1 MGSRVLD
8 ADVELFLTGFIRTE
22 LALIGTPATRGVFVS
37 NSFPPTQRPK
47 TVVVMDNGGP
57 STSIITTQTS
67 LGVTVAAG
75 DDPSQGA
82 DAKELARLVKMIIT
96 DSARADP
103 GNPVAAVLNS
113 TGPYRITEENG
124 QPTYYMTFE
133 LVVVG
138 QPFEP
143 PSPPKIIFMDV

>member
-8 ADVELFLTGFIRTE
+8 ADLERFLTGFIRAE
-22 LALIGTPATRGVFVS
+22 LALIGSQVTEGVFVS
-37 NSFPPTQRPK
+37 NAFPSEQRPK

-57 STSIITTQTS
+57 SASIISTDTQV
-67 LGVTVAAG
+67 GVTVAAG

-82 DAKELARLVKMIIT
+82 VAKELARLVKMIIK
-96 DSARADP
+96 DSPRPDP
-103 GNPVAAVLNS
+103 GNPVAAVNRAS
-113 TGPYRITEENG
+113 GPYRITETDG

-138 QPFEP
+138 QPF
-143 PSPPKIIFMDV
+143 D